1 MGKSPA
7 YKLNKRVKTPTVL
20 QMEAVECGAAALAI
34 ILGYFGRSVP
44 LEELRIGCG
53 VSRDGSKAS
62 NLLKAARTYGLEAK
76 GFRKE
81 PADLREVTL
90 PAIIHWN
97 FNHFLVLEGFKN
109 GRVYINDPAMGPRVV
124 TEEEFDQSFTG
135 VVLTFNPEADFV
147 KGGAKQNVLK
157 ALEQRFRG
165 SGLALTF
172 VVLVGLLL
180 VIPGLVIPVI
190 SRVFIDQILL
200 GGMSNWL
207 VPLLIG
213 LGLTAVLRG
222 GLGWLQ
228 QYYLLRMETKIA
240 LKTSGEFFWH
250 VLGLPIDF
258 FSQRH
263 TGEIASR
270 VMLNDRVA
278 NMLSRQMATTVL
290 NLVMVVFYLFLMFQ
304 YNVLLTVVGV
314 VTAVFNLWF
323 LKYTSRRRSDMNL
336 RLIQEAGK
344 LQGTSMGGLQ
354 LIETLKATGSESDFF
369 EKWAGNQAKLM
380 NAEQEIGYS
389 NRLLAAVP
397 AFLNSLNSI
406 IILALGG
413 WQVINGN
420 MTIGMLVAFQSLMSS
435 FIGPVNQ
442 IVEMGGSLQE
452 VKATMNRLDDVFNNP
467 VVRRDDLKAV
477 SETEEGAVLSPK
489 LTGRVELHNVTFGYS
504 RLEPPLIENFS
515 LNLAPGARVA
525 LVGGSGSG
533 KSTIA
538 KVISGLYEPWSGEI
552 LFDGRKRDDLPPDVI
567 YNSLAVVDQDIN
579 IFEGTLRDNLTLFDE
594 IVPETD
600 IIRAAK
606 DACIHETISVRD
618 GGYDARI
625 EESGRNFSG
634 GQLQRLEIARA
645 LVNNPAILVLD
656 EATSALDPKTE
667 QLVDQSIRRRG
678 CTCVIVAHRLS
689 TIRDCDEIIVLER
702 GKVVQRGSHDEL
714 KDITGHYRDLI
725 GAL

>member
-1 MGKSPA
+1 MEA
-7 YKLNKRVKTPTVL
+7 AEQVNNKRVKTPTVL
-20 QMEAVECGAAALAI
+20 QMEAVECGAASLAI
-34 ILGYFGRSVP
+34 VLGYFGRSVP
-44 LEELRIGCG
+44 LEELRIACG

-62 NLLKAARTYGLEAK
+62 NVLKAARTFGLTAK

-81 PADLREVTL
+81 PADLREIPL

-97 FNHFLVLEGFKN
+97 FNHFLVLEGFKS
-109 GRVYINDPAMGPRVV
+109 GRVYLNDPAMGPRVV

-135 VVLTFNPEADFV
+135 VVLTFVPGPDFV
-147 KGGAKQNVLK
+147 QGGDKQNVVK
-157 ALEQRFRG
+157 ALQKRFRG
-165 SGLALTF
+165 SVPALTF

-180 VIPGLVIPVI
+180 VIPGLVIPVF
-190 SRVFIDQILL
+190 SRIFIDQVLL
-200 GGMSNWL
+200 GGMTNWL

-213 LGLTAVLRG
+213 LGLTALLRG
-222 GLGWLQ
+222 GLSWLQ

-240 LKTSGEFFWH
+240 LKSSGEFLWH

-258 FSQRH
+258 FSQRQ

-278 NMLSRQMATTVL
+278 NLLSRQMATTAL

-304 YNVLLTVVGV
+304 YNVLLTIVGV
-314 VTAVFNLWF
+314 TTAVFNLWF
-323 LKYTSRRRSDMNL
+323 LKYTSRRRTDMNL
-336 RLIQEAGK
+336 RLISEAGK

-369 EKWAGNQAKLM
+369 EKWAGHQAKLM

-413 WQVINGN
+413 WQVMNGM

-435 FIGPVNQ
+435 FISPVNQ
-442 IVEMGGSLQE
+442 IVEMGGALQE
-452 VKATMNRLDDVFNNP
+452 VSATMNRLDDVFNNP
-467 VVRRDDLKAV
+467 VARRDGLEA
-477 SETEEGAVLSPK
+477 STEAGEAAPSGQK
-489 LTGRVELHNVTFGYS
+489 LTGRVELRNVTFGYS

-515 LNLAPGARVA
+515 LELAPGARVA
-525 LVGGSGSG
+525 LIGGSGSG

-552 LFDGRKRDDLPPDVI
+552 LFDGTKRSALPPGVI
-567 YNSLAVVDQDIN
+567 FNSLAVVDQDIN
-579 IFEGTLRDNLTLFDE
+579 IFEGTLRDNLTLFDD
-594 IVPETD
+594 IVPETE

-606 DACIHETISVRD
+606 DASIHETISVRD
-618 GGYDARI
+618 GGYDARM

-634 GQLQRLEIARA
+634 GQLQRFEIARA
-645 LVNNPAILVLD
+645 LVNNPTILVLD

-667 QLVDQSIRRRG
+667 QMVDQSIRRRG

-725 GAL
+725 SAQ

>member
-1 MGKSPA
+1 MEA
-7 YKLNKRVKTPTVL
+7 KRVKTPTVL
-20 QMEAVECGAAALAI
+20 QMEAVECGAASLAI
-34 ILGYFGRSVP
+34 ILEYYGRSVP
-44 LEELRIGCG
+44 LEELRIACG

-62 NLLKAARTYGLEAK
+62 NVVKAARTYGLEAK

-81 PADLREVTL
+81 PADLRGITF

-135 VVLTFNPEADFV
+135 VVLTFASSPDFV
-147 KGGAKQNVLK
+147 KGGDKQNVIR
-157 ALEQRFRG
+157 ALQKRFRG
-165 SGLALTF
+165 SGPALIY
-172 VVLVGLLL
+172 VILVGLLL
-180 VIPGLVIPVI
+180 VIPGLVIPVF
-190 SRVFIDQILL
+190 SRIFVDQILL

-213 LGLTAVLRG
+213 LGLTALLRG
-222 GLGWLQ
+222 GLTWLQ
-228 QYYLLRMETKIA
+228 QYYLLRLETKIA
-240 LKTSGEFFWH
+240 LTTSGEFFWH
-250 VLGLPIDF
+250 ILGLPIDF

-290 NLVMVVFYLFLMFQ
+290 SLVMVVFYLFLMFQ
-304 YNVLLTVVGV
+304 YNVLLTVVGI
-314 VTAVFNLWF
+314 VTAIFNLWF
-323 LKYTSRRRSDMNL
+323 LKYTARRRSDMNL
-336 RLIQEAGK
+336 RLISEAGK
-344 LQGTSMGGLQ
+344 LQGISMGGLQ

-369 EKWAGNQAKLM
+369 ERWAGHQAKLM
-380 NAEQEIGYS
+380 NAEQEIGFS

-397 AFLNSLNSI
+397 AFLNTLNSV

-413 WQVINGN
+413 WQVINGL

-442 IVEMGGSLQE
+442 VVEMAGSLQE
-452 VKATMNRLDDVFNNP
+452 VGATMNRLDDVFKNP
-467 VVRRDDLKAV
+467 VVRRDDFKTAPETGE
-477 SETEEGAVLSPK
+477 SEAISPK
-489 LTGRVELHNVTFGYS
+489 LNGGVELHNVTFGYS

-515 LNLAPGARVA
+515 LTLAPGARVA

-552 LFDGRKRDDLPPDVI
+552 LFDGRKRDELPPDVV

-579 IFEGTLRDNLTLFDE
+579 IFEGTVRDNLTLFDDM
-594 IVPETD
+594 VPETD
-600 IIRAAK
+600 VIRAAK
-606 DACIHETISVRD
+606 DACIHETVSGRD

-625 EESGRNFSG
+625 DEAGRNFSG

-645 LVNNPAILVLD
+645 LINNPTILVLD

-689 TIRDCDEIIVLER
+689 TIRDCDEIIVLDR

-714 KDITGHYRDLI
+714 KDITGHYRELMS
-725 GAL
+725 AM

>member
-1 MGKSPA
+1 MQAAERVK
-7 YKLNKRVKTPTVL
+7 NKRVKTPTVL
-20 QMEAVECGAAALAI
+20 QMEAVECGAASLAI

-44 LEELRIGCG
+44 LEELRIACG

-62 NLLKAARTYGLEAK
+62 NVLKAARKYDLGAK

-81 PADLREVTL
+81 PAELREMPL

-109 GRVYINDPAMGPRVV
+109 GQVYINDPAMGPRVV

-135 VVLTFNPEADFV
+135 VVLSFTPEPGFV
-147 KGGAKQNVLK
+147 KGGQKQNVIK
-157 ALEQRFRG
+157 ALQKRFEG
-165 SGLALTF
+165 SGTALTF

-180 VIPGLVIPVI
+180 VIPGLVIPVF
-190 SRVFIDQILL
+190 SRIFIDQILL
-200 GGMSNWL
+200 GGMNNWL
-207 VPLLIG
+207 LPLLIG
-213 LGLTAVLRG
+213 LGLTAFLRG
-222 GLGWLQ
+222 GLNWLQ
-228 QYYLLRMETKIA
+228 QYYLLRLETKIA
-240 LKTSGEFFWH
+240 LKTSAEFFWH
-250 VLGLPIDF
+250 VLRLPIDF
-258 FSQRH
+258 FNQRH
-263 TGEIASR
+263 SGEIASR

-278 NMLSRQMATTVL
+278 NMLSRQMATTAL

-304 YNVLLTVVGV
+304 YNVLLTIVGII
-314 VTAVFNLWF
+314 TAVFNLWF
-323 LKYTSRRRSDMNL
+323 LKFTSRRRADMNL
-336 RLIQEAGK
+336 RLISEAGK
-344 LQGTSMGGLQ
+344 LQGASMGGLQ

-413 WQVINGN
+413 WQVINGQ

-435 FIGPVNQ
+435 FINPVNQ
-442 IVEMGGSLQE
+442 IVEMGGALQE
-452 VKATMNRLDDVFNNP
+452 VSATMNRLDDVFNNP
-467 VVRRDDLKAV
+467 VASRDEFKSALEEA
-477 SETEEGAVLSPK
+477 EGAVPGPK
-489 LTGRVELHNVTFGYS
+489 LTGRVELSNVTFGYS

-552 LFDGRKRDDLPPDVI
+552 LFDGKKREDMPADVI

-579 IFEGTLRDNLTLFDE
+579 IFEGTLRDNLTLFDD

-600 IIRAAK
+600 LIRAAK
-606 DACIHETISVRD
+606 DAGIHETIAVRA
-618 GGYDARI
+618 GGYNARM

-667 QLVDQSIRRRG
+667 QWVDQSIRRRG

-689 TIRDCDEIIVLER
+689 TIRDCDEIIVLDR
-702 GKVVQRGSHDEL
+702 GKVVQRGSHDDL
-714 KDITGHYRDLI
+714 KDLPGHYRDLI
-725 GAL
+725 SAQ

>member
-1 MGKSPA
+1 MEA
-7 YKLNKRVKTPTVL
+7 AEQVNNKRVKTPTVL
-20 QMEAVECGAAALAI
+20 QMEAVECGAASLAI
-34 ILGYFGRSVP
+34 VLGYFGRSVP
-44 LEELRIGCG
+44 LEELRIACG

-62 NLLKAARTYGLEAK
+62 NVLKAARTFGLTAK

-81 PADLREVTL
+81 PADLREIPL

-97 FNHFLVLEGFKN
+97 FNHFLVLEGFKS
-109 GRVYINDPAMGPRVV
+109 GRVYLNDPAMGPRVV

-135 VVLTFNPEADFV
+135 VVLTFIPGPDFV
-147 KGGAKQNVLK
+147 QGGDKQNVVK
-157 ALEQRFRG
+157 ALQKRFRG
-165 SGLALTF
+165 SVPALTF

-180 VIPGLVIPVI
+180 VIPGLVIPVF
-190 SRVFIDQILL
+190 SRIFIDQVLL
-200 GGMSNWL
+200 GGMTNWL

-213 LGLTAVLRG
+213 LGLTALLRG
-222 GLGWLQ
+222 GLSWLQ

-240 LKTSGEFFWH
+240 LKSSGEFLWH

-258 FSQRH
+258 FSQRQ

-278 NMLSRQMATTVL
+278 NLLSRQMATTAL

-304 YNVLLTVVGV
+304 YNVLLTIVGV
-314 VTAVFNLWF
+314 TTAVFNLWF
-323 LKYTSRRRSDMNL
+323 LKYTSRRRTDMNL
-336 RLIQEAGK
+336 RLISEAGK

-369 EKWAGNQAKLM
+369 EKWAGHQAKLM

-413 WQVINGN
+413 WQVMNGM

-435 FIGPVNQ
+435 FISPVNQ
-442 IVEMGGSLQE
+442 IVEMGGALQE
-452 VKATMNRLDDVFNNP
+452 VSATMNRLDDVFNNP
-467 VVRRDDLKAV
+467 VARRDGLEAATEAGEAV
-477 SETEEGAVLSPK
+477 PSGQK
-489 LTGRVELHNVTFGYS
+489 LTGRVELRNVTFGYS

-515 LNLAPGARVA
+515 LELAPGARVA
-525 LVGGSGSG
+525 LIGGSGSG

-552 LFDGRKRDDLPPDVI
+552 LFDGTKRSALPPGVI
-567 YNSLAVVDQDIN
+567 FNSLAVVDQDIN
-579 IFEGTLRDNLTLFDE
+579 IFEGTLRDNLTLFDD
-594 IVPETD
+594 IVPETE

-606 DACIHETISVRD
+606 DASIHETISVRD
-618 GGYDARI
+618 GGYDARM

-634 GQLQRLEIARA
+634 GQLQRFEIARA
-645 LVNNPAILVLD
+645 LVNNPTILVLD

-667 QLVDQSIRRRG
+667 QMVDQSIRRRG

-725 GAL
+725 SAQ

>member
-1 MGKSPA
+1 MEA
-7 YKLNKRVKTPTVL
+7 TKRVKTPTVL
-20 QMEAVECGAAALAI
+20 QMEAVECGAASLAI

-44 LEELRIGCG
+44 LEELRIACG

-81 PADLREVTL
+81 PADLREITF

-109 GRVYINDPAMGPRVV
+109 GKVYINDPAMGPRVV

-135 VVLTFNPEADFV
+135 VVLTFDPTQDFV
-147 KGGAKQNVLK
+147 KGEQKQNVIK
-157 ALEQRFRG
+157 ALEKRFHG
-165 SGLALTF
+165 SGGALTY

-180 VIPGLVIPVI
+180 VIPGLVIPVF
-190 SRVFIDQILL
+190 SRIFVDQILL
-200 GGMSNWL
+200 GNMSSWL

-213 LGLTAVLRG
+213 LGLTGLLRG
-222 GLGWLQ
+222 GLSWLQ
-228 QYYLLRMETKIA
+228 QYYLLRLETKIA

-290 NLVMVVFYLFLMFQ
+290 NLVMIVFYLFLMFQ
-304 YNVLLTVVGV
+304 YNALLTVVGV
-314 VTAVFNLWF
+314 ATAVVNLWF

-336 RLIQEAGK
+336 RLISEAGK

-369 EKWAGNQAKLM
+369 EKWAGYQAKLM
-380 NAEQEIGYS
+380 NVEQEIGFS
-389 NRLLAAVP
+389 NQLLAAVP
-397 AFLNSLNSI
+397 SFLNSLNSI
-406 IILALGG
+406 IVLALGG
-413 WQVINGN
+413 WQVINGR
-420 MTIGMLVAFQSLMSS
+420 MTVGMLVAFQSLMSS

-452 VKATMNRLDDVFNNP
+452 VGATMNRLDDVFNNP
-467 VVRRDDLKAV
+467 VVRRDGFEAAP
-477 SETEEGAVLSPK
+477 ETGDGEAPTTK
-489 LTGRVELHNVTFGYS
+489 LAGRVELNNVTFGYN
-504 RLEPPLIENFS
+504 RLEPPLIEDFS
-515 LNLAPGARVA
+515 LTLTPGARVA

-538 KVISGLYEPWSGEI
+538 KVVSGLYEPWAGEI
-552 LFDGRKRDDLPPDVI
+552 LFDGKKREDLPPNVI

-579 IFEGTLRDNLTLFDE
+579 IFEGTLRDNLTLFDDT
-594 IVPETD
+594 VPEKN

-606 DACIHETISVRD
+606 DASIHETIAVRD

-625 EESGRNFSG
+625 EEAGRNFSG

-645 LVNNPAILVLD
+645 LVNNPTILVLD

-667 QLVDQSIRRRG
+667 QMVDQSIRRRG

-689 TIRDCDEIIVLER
+689 TIRDCDEIIVLEQ

-714 KDITGHYRDLI
+714 KDIPGHYRDLI
-725 GAL
+725 GAQ